1 MRGQESSAE
10 CRGDVDDGG
19 DGDGEEV
26 GRERN
31 EKEDKLRAR
40 VREYFDGVA
49 AVGGDDVADVDV
61 DGDVDALG

>member
-40 VREYFDGVA
+40 VRECFDGVA